1 MKLPKI
7 LLTSVLVLGIATVVA
22 CSFWPRLRVFT
33 VVLAGHSPVCPLKL
47 ALDSQGHLER
57 LKEIKDRILSAS
69 HLTAERDGLELWDT
83 PKGPYW
89 IPRGNRYVLPFNLAE
104 MEAHIY
110 GAGEHFV
117 RAGDV
122 VLDCGASDG
131 DFSRQALNAG
141 AKLVVAV
148 EISPASVECLRRNLA
163 PEIAAGRAIVYPKG
177 VWDKNDTLPLNVAD
191 ENFAANS
198 VVLHV
203 PGAHP
208 TFQAQLTTIDQIV
221 SELALLR
228 VDFIKMDVEGAEVNA
243 LHGASD
249 TLRRFRPRLAIATE
263 HKPDDETTIPNAIRA
278 IKSDYQAECGY
289 CAQSNGHIH
298 PEVMYFY

>member
-1 MKLPKI
+1 VKLFKI
-7 LLTSVLVLGIATVVA
+7 SLTALLVLGIATGVA
-22 CSFWPRLRVFT
+22 FAVWPRFRLFT
-33 VVLAGHSPVCPLKL
+33 LVVTGHSPVCPLRL
-47 ALDSQGHLER
+47 ALDSQAHQDR
-57 LKEIKDRILSAS
+57 LKEIKDRILVGS
-69 HLTAERDGLELWDT
+69 HLTAEKDGLELWDT

-89 IPRGNRYVLPFNLAE
+89 IPKNNRYVLPFNLAE

-110 GAGEHFV
+110 GSGEHFV
-117 RAGDV
+117 RAGDI

-141 AKLVVAV
+141 AKLVVAI

-177 VWDKNDTLPLNVAD
+177 VWDKNDTLPLNVD
-191 ENFAANS
+191 DQNFAANS
-198 VVLHV
+198 VVFHA
-203 PGAHP
+203 PGAHA

-221 SELALLR
+221 KELALSR

-243 LHGASD
+243 LHGARQ
-249 TLRRFRPRLAIATE
+249 TLLRFRPRLAIATE
-263 HKPDDETTIPNAIRA
+263 HKPDDETAIPGALRA
-278 IKSDYQAECGY
+278 IQSDYQAECGY
-289 CAQSNGHIH
+289 CAQSNGHVH

>member
-1 MKLPKI
+1 MKLFKI
-7 LLTSVLVLGIATVVA
+7 SLTSLLVLGIATGVA
-22 CSFWPRLRVFT
+22 CAFWPRFRLFT
-33 VVLAGHSPVCPLKL
+33 LVVTGHSPVCPLRL
-47 ALDSQGHLER
+47 ALDSQAHQDR
-57 LKEIKDRILSAS
+57 LKEIKDRILVGS
-69 HLTAERDGLELWDT
+69 HLTAEKDGLELWDT

-110 GAGEHFV
+110 GSGEHFV
-117 RAGDV
+117 RTGDI

-141 AKLVVAV
+141 ARLVVAI

-177 VWDKNDTLPLNVAD
+177 VWDKNDTLPLNVD
-191 ENFAANS
+191 DQNFAANS
-198 VVLHV
+198 VVFHA
-203 PGAHP
+203 PGAHA

-221 SELALLR
+221 KELALSR

-243 LHGASD
+243 LHGARQ
-249 TLRRFRPRLAIATE
+249 TLLRFRPRLAIATE
-263 HKPDDETTIPNAIRA
+263 HKPDDETAIPNALRA
-278 IKSDYQAECGY
+278 IQSDYQAECGY
-289 CAQSNGHIH
+289 CAQSNGHVH

>member
-1 MKLPKI
+1 
-7 LLTSVLVLGIATVVA
+7 
-22 CSFWPRLRVFT
+22 
-33 VVLAGHSPVCPLKL
+33 VCPLRL
-47 ALDSQGHLER
+47 ALDSQAHLGR
-57 LKEIKDRILSAS
+57 LKQINDRILGAS

-89 IPRGNRYVLPFNLAE
+89 IPKGNRYVLPFNLAE

-110 GAGEHFV
+110 GSGEHFV
-117 RAGDV
+117 RSGDV

-131 DFSRQALNAG
+131 DFSRQALSAG
-141 AKLVVAV
+141 AKLVVAI

-177 VWDKNDTLPLNVAD
+177 VWDKNDTLSLNVD
-191 ENFAANS
+191 DQNFAANS
-198 VVLHV
+198 VVLHA
-203 PGAHP
+203 PGAHA

-221 SELALLR
+221 NELALSR

-243 LHGASD
+243 LRGARE
-249 TLRRFRPRLAIATE
+249 TLLRFRPRLAIATE
-263 HKPDDETTIPNAIRA
+263 HKPDDETAIPNAVRA